1 MPEHFKNNNEYRPLE
16 QEFEDDVDLSLFL
29 LSAELEDQNIPIF
42 MENTFIAVSLIKVL
56 KESKIPN
63 LNKSR
68 ILIQKLRDY
77 AFTIY
82 EDQNLSR
89 RMPRIGGFEELEG
102 QKLETIVPKLSQEIS
117 TILSSGLISGPDDQI
132 QQAPTHDDLLFL
144 QNILQ
149 STSIRIP
156 RSFLEGRYAIL
167 ESHLN
172 YIKNL
177 PNHKIPGVNTIY
189 FYWLREQINETKRI
203 LNNPNLVTTQNFME
217 YNLVSSS

>member
-1 MPEHFKNNNEYRPLE
+1 
-16 QEFEDDVDLSLFL
+16 
-29 LSAELEDQNIPIF
+29 